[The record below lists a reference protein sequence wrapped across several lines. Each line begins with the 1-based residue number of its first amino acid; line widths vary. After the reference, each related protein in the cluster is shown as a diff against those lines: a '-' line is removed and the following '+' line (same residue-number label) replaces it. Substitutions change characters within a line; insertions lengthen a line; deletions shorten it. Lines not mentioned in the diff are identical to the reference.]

1 MEQEPKKK
9 KFFSMSLE
17 SWVTVIVVVCSG
29 VGVYTQL
36 YADVNQSKAEIAN
49 LKQNQIKNEIIE
61 KEARQEMKQDVRDVK
76 SDVKELNNK
85 VDRVLQE
92 LMRAKNDTQSRR

>member
-9 KFFSMSLE
+9 KFFSMSIE

-49 LKQNQIKNEIIE
+49 LKQNQIKNEVLE
-61 KEARQEMKQDVRDVK
+61 KETRTEIKQDIR
-76 SDVKELNNK
+76 ELNNK
-85 VDRVLQE
+85 VDRILQE
-92 LMRAKNDTQSRR
+92 LMRAKNDTSPHR